1 MAVESNAQILT
12 KDLKACT
19 EQGYSSQW
27 KKKKNKNES
36 EIGPK
41 NTQISESLTKKF
53 EKNGLENAA

>member
-1 MAVESNAQILT
+1 MHKTGILIPM
-12 KDLKACT
+12 
-19 EQGYSSQW
+19 G

>member
-1 MAVESNAQILT
+1 MHRTGILIPM
-12 KDLKACT
+12 
-19 EQGYSSQW
+19 E
-27 KKKKNKNES
+27 KKKNKNES